1 MGILDIFLACVAK
14 TLTVQS
20 KVKGG
25 GGQIPG
31 LGGKGTHSLTLARL
45 QQLYPVEESPS
56 KKSSKGRWWM
66 RGSISHNI
74 AERVIGLIKDMSAG
88 KLSEVWATITKGAIA
103 EAVLSLT
110 KLDETKRQPAE
121 CIKTHTLWLSLSSL
135 CVLETEHV
143 ERLSSSQWGHSKE
156 AGAIKQKVRICQ
168 IFSGLAH
175 CGWFGTC
182 LGLDCRQCF

>member
-1 MGILDIFLACVAK
+1 MLLFHLFPLQVTSIIRRLLPEIPPTHFAKLTGVTSLPPADLSILTQSSDKPNPESSTEESVGILDIFLACVAK

-56 KKSSKGRWWM
+56 KRSSKGRWWM

-74 AERVIGLIKDMSAG
+74 AERVIGLIKDMSAV
-88 KLSEVWATITKGAIA
+88 SYCY
-103 EAVLSLT
+103 LSL
-110 KLDETKRQPAE
+110 KN
-121 CIKTHTLWLSLSSL
+121 I
-135 CVLETEHV
+135 
-143 ERLSSSQWGHSKE
+143 
-156 AGAIKQKVRICQ
+156 
-168 IFSGLAH
+168 IFKN
-175 CGWFGTC
+175 
-182 LGLDCRQCF
+182 